1 MFFLPLIFFFFLYKK
16 YQKLWFLFFI
26 KKPLL
31 FCGRSYFFLHKEC
44 FLNFSHF
51 SKIQKFWFLTN
62 LKNFSVPLRYYTTKF
77 KINCGVLLANFPT
90 YWLFRVAI
98 FQNKVEFLVFYNSP
112 SFLGIYNSKHHFNK
126 VFYLIKQK
134 TFWLRR
140 LRSRFFKLYFYNKN
154 TKFST

>member
-1 MFFLPLIFFFFLYKK
+1 MNIVVFVYIDKMNGKK
-16 YQKLWFLFFI
+16 K
-26 KKPLL
+26 
-31 FCGRSYFFLHKEC
+31 
-44 FLNFSHF
+44 
-51 SKIQKFWFLTN
+51 
-62 LKNFSVPLRYYTTKF
+62 
-77 KINCGVLLANFPT
+77 
-90 YWLFRVAI
+90 RVAI